1 MNNEQINN
9 IPNNH
14 KYLTSVI
21 IIFLIS
27 FCALIEIKYSFKK
40 INLIKEEYKTQDII
54 SFKKGHFYKHCF
66 DIFIYFTCII
76 IDINCFI
83 IYIFYISQYLFEHL
97 LKKIS
102 MALIYINYIY
112 FGPILF
118 FVVLYSM
125 KEGNNIFFY
134 FDEVTQQYAK
144 LDYTNIFFLF
154 LMVSISFP
162 LTLVFPAISMYIYFL
177 HTIEFKRNGNAL
189 LSYLFCY
196 LGVKYSSNIIEQN
209 DRIVL
214 ND

>member
-125 KEGNNIFFY
+125 KEGNNILFY

-144 LDYTNIFFLF
+144 LDYSNFFFLF

-209 DRIVL
+209 DRIKY
-214 ND
+214 

>member
-83 IYIFYISQYLFEHL
+83 IYIFYISQYLN
-97 LKKIS
+97 
-102 MALIYINYIY
+102 LI
-112 FGPILF
+112 IL
-118 FVVLYSM
+118 
-125 KEGNNIFFY
+125 IFFSY
-134 FDEVTQQYAK
+134 F
-144 LDYTNIFFLF
+144 
-154 LMVSISFP
+154 
-162 LTLVFPAISMYIYFL
+162 
-177 HTIEFKRNGNAL
+177 
-189 LSYLFCY
+189 
-196 LGVKYSSNIIEQN
+196 
-209 DRIVL
+209 
-214 ND
+214 